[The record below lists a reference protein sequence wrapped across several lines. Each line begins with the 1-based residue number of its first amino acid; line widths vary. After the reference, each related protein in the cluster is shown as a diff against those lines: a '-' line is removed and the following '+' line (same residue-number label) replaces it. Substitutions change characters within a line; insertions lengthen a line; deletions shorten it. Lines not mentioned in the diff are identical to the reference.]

1 MISNTVAPFG
11 LATEKIIMYNNY
23 YFIVIFNLLNI
34 IGDDNNYEF
43 ILVTQAAIVA
53 LPILNSSAQRTIT
66 EVNWNSSSQSFNS
79 LKKTNLSSYLA
90 GLIESDG
97 SIIVPAENIK
107 SYKPFFEI
115 VFHLEDL
122 GLAKIL
128 QSVIGGNIQIRGE
141 NHCRLSIK
149 KQKEVIKIIHLI
161 NGNMIKWCNYYY
173 YGVKPGAE
181 IIPLGLDLSP
191 LQNNNW
197 LSGFIDG
204 DGSFYF
210 NWLYDKKNLPT
221 SLQYYMRIS
230 QRQNYH
236 NINDLFNVS
245 YFNIMNKIAIF
256 LSVPLRYRTRD
267 RKINFIES
275 LYEVRSAN
283 YISNYTILS
292 YLLKYPLFSYKYR
305 EIAVQLELLKLSKNK
320 NYKLINGLKVLEDLK
335 LKSKGT
341 NLSPLSKTTDYFI
354 HTSFY
359 FPFF

>member
-1 MISNTVAPFG
+1 MKYLIFNYDMISKTVF
-11 LATEKIIMYNNY
+11 TEKIIMYNNY
-23 YFIVIFNLLNI
+23 EFN
-34 IGDDNNYEF
+34 
-43 ILVTQAAIVA
+43 LVTQVAIVA
-53 LPILNSSAQRTIT
+53 LPILNTSPPRTIT
-66 EVNWNSSSQSFNS
+66 EVNWNSSSQSLYS

-122 GLAKIL
+122 GLAEIL

-141 NHCRLSIK
+141 NHCRLIIK

-161 NGNMIKWCNYYY
+161 NGNMRTPKIEALHRIIKWCNYYH

-181 IIPLGLDLSP
+181 IILLGLDLSP

-210 NWLYDKKNLPT
+210 NRLYDKKNLPT

-256 LSVPLRYRTRD
+256 LSVPLRYRTRN
-267 RKINFIES
+267 RKNNFIES

-341 NLSPLSKTTDYFI
+341 NLSSLSKTTDYFI

-359 FPFF
+359 FPF